1 MRKQQLEY
9 PAKVKEKKSKY
20 EANHVYNANAR
31 TFIVYALFGPYWPV
45 SRLVALTFI
54 SVYYY

>member
-20 EANHVYNANAR
+20 EANHVYNANSR

-54 SVYYY
+54 SVYY